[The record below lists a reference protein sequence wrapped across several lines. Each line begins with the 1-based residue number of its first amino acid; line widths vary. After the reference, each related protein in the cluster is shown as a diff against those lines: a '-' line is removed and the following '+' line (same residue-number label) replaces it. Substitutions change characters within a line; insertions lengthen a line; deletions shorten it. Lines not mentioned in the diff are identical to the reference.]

1 MVTVELAAKP
11 VPVTFDVFPTI
22 PLLEDKEIDEFIVNG
37 LLAESADASVAVT
50 V

>member
-1 MVTVELAAKP
+1 MELAAKP
-11 VPVTFDVFPTI
+11 VPVTFNVFPTI